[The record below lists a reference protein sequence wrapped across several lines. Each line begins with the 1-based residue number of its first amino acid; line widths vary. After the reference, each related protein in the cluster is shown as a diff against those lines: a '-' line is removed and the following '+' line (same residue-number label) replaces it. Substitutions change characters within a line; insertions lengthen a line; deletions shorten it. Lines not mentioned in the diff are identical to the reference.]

1 MLSFLWKICKWTITW
16 TDFRLFGLIVT
27 ENYAS
32 AAKLKDQNFC
42 QRVLH
47 SSPLNRNRI
56 LQMPSSK
63 FTRNWGGGAC
73 GMWSRLDWTLAW
85 VDPAQHWCTHLSQP
99 NQPSP
104 QASLCQTASALNG
117 PKLGRFSRQ
126 PGRFR
131 QPVEKFLHVVQ
142 NLNPS
147 NSSQNHHRQE
157 QKKKISL
164 QIFRARSEL

>member
-104 QASLCQTASALNG
+104 QASPCQTASALNG

-126 PGRFR
+126 PGRSGRPSKNSFTSFR
-131 QPVEKFLHVVQ
+131 TWILQTHLKTIIDR
-142 NLNPS
+142 NK
-147 NSSQNHHRQE
+147 
-157 QKKKISL
+157 KKKISL

>member
-85 VDPAQHWCTHLSQP
+85 VEI
-99 NQPSP
+99 PSRRWK
-104 QASLCQTASALNG
+104 SF
-117 PKLGRFSRQ
+117 KLIS
-126 PGRFR
+126 
-131 QPVEKFLHVVQ
+131 K
-142 NLNPS
+142 PS
-147 NSSQNHHRQE
+147 EE
-157 QKKKISL
+157 QKIYSTRSCKADALANEAEIYTLRLLNLFHKLLYAKRFFEL
-164 QIFRARSEL
+164 QRWE

>member
-1 MLSFLWKICKWTITW
+1 MLSFLRKICKWTITW

-85 VDPAQHWCTHLSQP
+85 VDPAQHWCTHLASQP
-99 NQPSP
+99 AQPTGQP
-104 QASLCQTASALNG
+104 VPNCQCLKRPKVG
-117 PKLGRFSRQ
+117 PFLRQ
-126 PGRFR
+126 PGRSGRPSKNSFTSFR
-131 QPVEKFLHVVQ
+131 TWILQTHLKTIIDR
-142 NLNPS
+142 NK
-147 NSSQNHHRQE
+147 
-157 QKKKISL
+157 KKKISL